1 MLALDLQERAAR
13 KIQEYAAEYQA
24 RVNELYRD
32 NPQITGADMS
42 REMDNFTTKWE
53 QDGRDRFMTQDD
65 KDRIELYNAEGQKL
79 NLVSDYSTFSE
90 RMNNVLRKNARQTEQ
105 VTERRVRNSGGDNQT
120 RNEVIQKIM
129 IDPDLPTAEDKLKAI
144 ALFTEGN

>member
-24 RVNELYRD
+24 RVNELYRN

-65 KDRIELYNAEGQKL
+65 KDRIEGYNAEGQKL
-79 NLVSDYSTFSE
+79 NLVSDYSTYSE

-105 VTERRVRNSGGDNQT
+105 ATERGVKNSANGDDRSKAINDIL
-120 RNEVIQKIM
+120 N
-129 IDPDLPTAEDKLKAI
+129 DPDLTPEEKNEAI
-144 ALFTEGN
+144 ALFTSGGN

>member
-90 RMNNVLRKNARQTEQ
+90 RMNEVVRRNARQTEQ
-105 VTERRVRNSGGDNQT
+105 ATERGVR
-120 RNEVIQKIM
+120 
-129 IDPDLPTAEDKLKAI
+129 
-144 ALFTEGN
+144 